1 MKNTVKYCKNA
12 WERLCNSPFIRYNS
26 RAQNLTILLLGG
38 LLTIAAFDLSSELA
52 KEKGEIDSVI
62 AVMENSIEGLSFTD
76 LPAFNSDLEAIGIIP
91 KYDTPFQTN
100 DVLSLPRDRAPPE
113 NI

>member
-1 MKNTVKYCKNA
+1 MKNIRKYCKTT
-12 WERLCNSPFIRYNS
+12 WERLCNSPFIRFNS
-26 RAQNLTILLLGG
+26 PAQNLTLLLLGG

-52 KEKGEIDSVI
+52 KDKGEIDSVI
-62 AVMENSIEGLSFTD
+62 AVMENSVEGLSFTD
-76 LPAFNSDLEAIGIIP
+76 LPAFNLDLETTGIIP

-113 NI
+113 TI